1 MKFKKILSAAL
12 IFVLLFLICGCA
24 KKNNNINSQNIFS
37 SSDYSSEAS
46 SEVSLVSSSVASVIS
61 EASSVASK
69 KPVSTILSS
78 SSISSSEI
86 SGPTEILPKNYDN
99 MKAIW
104 LSQFDL
110 KPIYLKDG
118 KQRPKADFEAKITT
132 VLKNVKDLGF
142 NTIFVQVRPYADSF
156 YPSTLYPA
164 SSYVT
169 GQYGVNFS
177 YDPFSII
184 VAKAHS
190 LNLSVHAWIN
200 PMRAVGEEEIK
211 KVPNVYKIKQWY
223 NEKSDRLVNVGGR
236 LYLNPAYSDVR
247 KLIIDGANEILRLYK
262 IDGLHMDDYFYP
274 TVSADFDKTAYENYL
289 KNGGKLS
296 LADFRR
302 ENLNLLVK
310 GLFSAVKEQ
319 NSKLLFGISP
329 AGNLQTVF
337 GEHYAD
343 VYSWCS
349 ETGYIDYICPQVYF
363 GLKHEFYPFDSVI
376 KQWQNIIKNGNVK
389 LIIGMTLGKAK
400 AKDDPYAGKGRNEWK
415 ESTDILKRCLQE
427 TKRLNKCA
435 GVSFFSYQYFYSPL
449 ENTPDPDTKAEID
462 NLIPAL
468 KEIKWK

>member
-1 MKFKKILSAAL
+1 MKIMKKFSAAL
-12 IFVLLFLICGCA
+12 IFVLLFLICGCGGH
-24 KKNNNINSQNIFS
+24 NGNSLS
-37 SSDYSSEAS
+37 TSEAS
-46 SEVSLVSSSVASVIS
+46 
-61 EASSVASK
+61 K
-69 KPVSTILSS
+69 KYVPI
-78 SSISSSEI
+78 
-86 SGPTEILPKNYDN
+86 NFDN

-110 KPIYLKDG
+110 KPIYLEGG
-118 KQRPKADFEAKITT
+118 KQRPKSDFEAKITT

-169 GQYGVNFS
+169 GDYGVNFS
-177 YDPFSII
+177 YDPFGII

-223 NEKSDRLVNVGGR
+223 NEKSDRLVNVEGR
-236 LYLNPAYSDVR
+236 LYLNPAYSEVR

-274 TVSADFDKTAYENYL
+274 TVSSDFDKITYENYL

-310 GLFSAVKEQ
+310 GLFSAVKGQ
-319 NSKLLFGISP
+319 NDRLLFGISP

-337 GEHYAD
+337 NEHYAD

-349 ETGYIDYICPQVYF
+349 KAGYIDYICPQVYF
-363 GLKHEFYPFDSVI
+363 GLKHEFNPFSKVI
-376 KQWQNIIKNGNVK
+376 NQWQNIIKNEKVR

-400 AKDDPYAGKGRNEWK
+400 AKDDPYAGSGRNEWK
-415 ESTDILKRCLQE
+415 ESSDILKRCLQE
-427 TKRLNKCA
+427 TEKLNNCA
-435 GVSFFSYQYFYSPL
+435 GVSFFSYQYFYLPL
-449 ENTPDPDTKAEID
+449 ENTPDPDTKAETD
-462 NLIPAL
+462 NLIPLL